1 MSEASL
7 PFEKE
12 KKNKRKGFA
21 EFIWHLGCKIEW
33 AGFLVYGL
41 SVAGR
46 ST

>member
-1 MSEASL
+1 MSEVSL

-12 KKNKRKGFA
+12 KKKKKGFT
-21 EFIWHLGCKIEW
+21 EFIRHLGCKIEW

-41 SVAGR
+41 NVARR